1 MVLRNVVLLIAGVGL
16 LLGVLLYA
24 YFPAVP
30 RSFLGWLALVGL
42 GVPVWIFLEWLGEA
56 VVGSNFFARR
66 SSGVRIL
73 LGVPTAL
80 AIMAIAWVCVRLVQ
94 GAVFAAG

>member
-1 MVLRNVVLLIAGVGL
+1 MTLRNVVLLTGAAGL
-16 LLGVLLYA
+16 LLCALLYA

-30 RSFLGWLALVGL
+30 HSFLGWVALVGL
-42 GVPVWIFLEWLGEA
+42 GLPIWIFLEWLGNT
-56 VVGSNFFARR
+56 VVGSRFFIRR

-80 AIMAIAWVCVRLVQ
+80 AIMAIAWACVRFVQ
-94 GAVFAAG
+94 AAVFAAG

>member
-1 MVLRNVVLLIAGVGL
+1 MALRDVGLLIGGVGL
-16 LLGVLLYA
+16 LLCALLYA
-24 YFPAVP
+24 YFPVVP
-30 RSFLGWLALVGL
+30 HSLLGWLALVGL
-42 GVPVWIFLEWLGEA
+42 GAPVWIFLEWLGEA
-56 VVGSNFFARR
+56 VVGLRFFARR

-80 AIMAIAWVCVRLVQ
+80 AIMGIAWVCVRLVQ

>member
-1 MVLRNVVLLIAGVGL
+1 MALRNVALVIVGVGL
-16 LLGVLLYA
+16 LLCALLYA

-30 RSFLGWLALVGL
+30 HSLLGWLALVGL

-56 VVGSNFFARR
+56 VVGSRFFARR

-80 AIMAIAWVCVRLVQ
+80 AIMAIAWGCVRLVQ
-94 GAVFAAG
+94 VAVFAAG